1 MWLLSLAE
9 MMICFGTISDCSV
22 LICDAS
28 ESERPALFILAFYP
42 GIWGKGPW
50 PQLGKIS
57 TKMLNLGCVC
67 VWGGGSQPKVNYLE
81 QNIYPHCQGN

>member
-28 ESERPALFILAFYP
+28 ESERPALFIQVFWEKVP
-42 GIWGKGPW
+42 GQNWR
-50 PQLGKIS
+50 KIS
-57 TKMLNLGCVC
+57 RKMQKLGWV
-67 VWGGGSQPKVNYLE
+67 GGGGASQPKVNYLV
-81 QNIYPHCQGN
+81 QNICPHTSY